1 MEEGS
6 GTGLRSPKE
15 MTKRQGTNPK
25 ECGDKIMEPW
35 EVEPYIAES

>member
-6 GTGLRSPKE
+6 GTRLRSPKE

-25 ECGDKIMEPW
+25 EGGDKIMELW
-35 EVEPYIAES
+35 EVEPYIAKS